1 MTEKGENSNFNPDG
15 KVNPIGFV
23 ERRTPAMKKIL
34 LLGLFLFL
42 SFLIFTFLVA
52 LSNFSKL
59 DLITTKS
66 LQLIIPRIMD
76 LPFSLL
82 SLLGSLEIVSIL
94 LLILWWFYK
103 KLNLFYV
110 LLGFAI
116 FHILELFGK
125 YFVTH
130 PGPTSEFFRYYF
142 SFAMPS
148 SSVKPGSSY
157 PSGHL
162 GRTMFVSVIILFLIN
177 QNTNMKKANKYFL
190 YFLVLTFDIM
200 MFISRIYLGEHW
212 LSDVIGGS
220 LLGSSIA
227 IFSLAL

>member
-42 SFLIFTFLVA
+42 SFVLFTFLVG
-52 LSNFSKL
+52 LSHFGNL
-59 DLITTKS
+59 DLIATQS
-66 LQLIIPRIMD
+66 IQSIIPRFMD
-76 LPFSLL
+76 FPFSLL

-116 FHILELFGK
+116 FHIIELFGK
-125 YFVTH
+125 SFVSH
-130 PGPTSEFFRYYF
+130 PGPTSEFFRYVF

-162 GRTMFVSVIILFLIN
+162 GRTMFVSVIILFIFHKN
-177 QNTNMKKANKYFL
+177 KNFKKSYKYFL
-190 YFLVLTFDIM
+190 YFLVLTFDIL